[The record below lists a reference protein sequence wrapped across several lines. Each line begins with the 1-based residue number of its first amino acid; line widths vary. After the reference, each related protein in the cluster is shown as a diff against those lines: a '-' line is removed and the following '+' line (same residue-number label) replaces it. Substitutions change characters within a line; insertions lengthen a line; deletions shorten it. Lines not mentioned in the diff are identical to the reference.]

1 MWTLLE
7 YLNLSLFTVFDI
19 SSTCQ
24 VRVKIYRRATIFKKY
39 WLWHC
44 AKPENTGNYRRNLF
58 CRLSSFF
65 LPSFFFIF
73 GLHLLFSFF
82 FHISFFIPSHTHS
95 PSLSFTSPS
104 FLISSSAYRLSAC
117 FMTEVRLA
125 LPLSATWEVWREL
138 PAVDV
143 RN

>member
-1 MWTLLE
+1 MLSE

-44 AKPENTGNYRRNLF
+44 AKPENTGNYRSNLF

-65 LPSFFFIF
+65 LSSFFLNFWF
-73 GLHLLFSFF
+73 VSSF
-82 FHISFFIPSHTHS
+82 FHISFSIPSHTHS
-95 PSLSFTSPS
+95 PSLSFTLFPSLS

-125 LPLSATWEVWREL
+125 LPLSATWEV
-138 PAVDV
+138 
-143 RN
+143 